1 MQPESDPVL
10 QRRPFYR
17 GGKWT
22 TEWEFEACW
31 LELKSRWGFRA
42 PYPPGA
48 GVGRISPMMLW
59 GGSWGVDR
67 GCVWLFARRCHL
79 MPQWPGEDEAPGEL
93 HSPSAPHMAVQQLPH
108 APSNYPPPLDP
119 SHLWASTT
127 ETTPAP
133 KGCQGRKELLPCA
146 PEHRLEGRDDTG
158 TPLGLLGEKGPPG
171 AMSGDTYQA
180 RWCLNGAL
188 INGRIWTNR
197 DGGCTAKAG
206 IRKPGVGGWAEA
218 ESDTLWL
225 WVSSQRKLYTSSG
238 GILPSTW

>member
-1 MQPESDPVL
+1 MKLLLGSYLLPCLPGPHLRRRRRRKVQPESDPVL

-93 HSPSAPHMAVQQLPH
+93 HSPSAPHMAGQQLPH
-108 APSNYPPPLDP
+108 APSNYPRPPTPVTCGHRPQKQPL
-119 SHLWASTT
+119 HLKAV
-127 ETTPAP
+127 
-133 KGCQGRKELLPCA
+133 R
-146 PEHRLEGRDDTG
+146 EGRSSCHVPQSTG
-158 TPLGLLGEKGPPG
+158 
-171 AMSGDTYQA
+171 
-180 RWCLNGAL
+180 
-188 INGRIWTNR
+188 
-197 DGGCTAKAG
+197 
-206 IRKPGVGGWAEA
+206 
-218 ESDTLWL
+218 
-225 WVSSQRKLYTSSG
+225 
-238 GILPSTW
+238 